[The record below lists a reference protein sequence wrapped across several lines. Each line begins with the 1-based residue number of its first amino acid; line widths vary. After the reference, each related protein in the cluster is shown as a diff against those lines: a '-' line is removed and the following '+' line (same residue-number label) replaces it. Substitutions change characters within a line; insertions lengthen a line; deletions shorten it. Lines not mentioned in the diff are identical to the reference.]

1 MRWYYLSH
9 FTRYKMA
16 LDKIPLFIVD
26 KHDALGA
33 DPSSQKGIPMGIDL
47 QRLGKLILARC
58 ALERVKDSS
67 ACP

>member
-1 MRWYYLSH
+1 
-9 FTRYKMA
+9 MA
-16 LDKIPLFIVD
+16 LDKIPLFIID

-33 DPSSQKGIPMGIDL
+33 DPSSQKGIPMRIDL

-58 ALERVKDSS
+58 ALERLKDSS